1 MPLMYGRARQLAD
14 ELSLMCGRFTLTRQ
28 DRVSLA
34 RELGVPVGQLPED
47 KYRPRYN
54 IAPTNRHWVVRM
66 EYEDREL
73 LRARWGLIN
82 HWAKDSKVGYRQ
94 INARAETLE
103 KRPAFRDAF
112 KKRRCVVPADGFYE
126 WAGSKGERQPIWFH
140 RPDGGLILFAGLY
153 ESWQPEPGE
162 WEPTFTIITTDANAT
177 LEPVH
182 NRMPVILPD
191 QAVDDWL
198 YARSSDP
205 AALKELLVPAENDL
219 LVGTPVS
226 TRVNSIKNDDPA
238 CLEPLV

>member
-1 MPLMYGRARQLAD
+1 
-14 ELSLMCGRFTLTRQ
+14 MCGRFTLSRQ

-34 RELGVPVGQLPED
+34 LELGVPLDQLPED
-47 KYRPRYN
+47 SYRPRYN
-54 IAPTNRHWVVRM
+54 IAPTNKHWIMRM

-82 HWAKDSKVGYRQ
+82 HWAKDPKTGYRQ

-112 KKRRCVVPADGFYE
+112 KNRRCVVPADGFFE
-126 WAGSKGERQPIWFH
+126 WAGPKDARQPIWFH
-140 RPDGGLILFAGLY
+140 RPDGGLLLFAGLY
-153 ESWQPEPGE
+153 ESWQREPSE
-162 WEPTFTIITTDANAT
+162 WEPTFTIVTTEANAT

-191 QAVDDWL
+191 DVVDEWL
-198 YARSSDP
+198 HPRRDDHS
-205 AALKELLVPAENDL
+205 ALKGLLVPASDDL

-226 TRVNSIKNDDPA
+226 PRVNSVKNDDPA
-238 CLEPLV
+238 CLEPVLQ